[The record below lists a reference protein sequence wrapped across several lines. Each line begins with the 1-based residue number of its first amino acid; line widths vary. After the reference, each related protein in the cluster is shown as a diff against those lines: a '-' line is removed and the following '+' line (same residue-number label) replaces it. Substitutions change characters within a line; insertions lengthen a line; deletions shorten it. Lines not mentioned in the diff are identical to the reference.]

1 MSTLP
6 EMLRDLGGPT
16 GPSWPWRTKSAR
28 QVWQATEAFYE
39 ENPDVSP
46 DTAIKAGFSES
57 GIPGGELTPEDFD
70 ILGLAARWK
79 YTVLPHKKQTPSER
93 AGGLLLRVSAMT
105 ASQMLKAN
113 DRG

>member
-6 EMLRDLGGPT
+6 EMLRDLGGPS

-28 QVWQATEAFYE
+28 QVWMATEAFFE

-46 DTAIKAGFSES
+46 DTAIRSAFAET
-57 GIPGGELTPEDFD
+57 GIPGGELTPEDFN

-79 YTVLPHKKQTPSER
+79 YTVLPHKKKTGGSSPS
-93 AGGLLLRVSAMT
+93 LRPQAMT
-105 ASQMLKAN
+105 ANQMLKTQEE
-113 DRG
+113 R

>member
-6 EMLRDLGGPT
+6 EMLRDLGGPS

-28 QVWQATEAFYE
+28 QVWQATEAFFE

-46 DTAIKAGFSES
+46 DVAIRSAFAET

-79 YTVLPHKKQTPSER
+79 YTVLPHKKKT
-93 AGGLLLRVSAMT
+93 GGSSPGLRPQAMT
-105 ASQMLKAN
+105 AGQMLKSQE
-113 DRG
+113 R